1 MTASTWHV
9 RSIMQRLKYG
19 MASALIINHP
29 NSEQIFTDMSNV
41 KKKKENK
48 PVEHSIAFN
57 RELKKYNTIGQMLVM
72 ADLMSV
78 GHEAVDAYIIAYPEN
93 RQYPENQDRAIMEHI
108 LASAKFQKLLEVRKS
123 RIKDGAA
130 VPVSLEETELIDTDE
145 VAKEILRSAKSAP
158 IGSKERADLFL
169 RYDDIMQRNKVDV
182 EDTELMKDIQF
193 ALPLKCYQCPLFI
206 ELNKVR
212 EECEQSQ
219 VPPIEMDAIIRKSLE
234 KSGKTVAEI
243 YRAIH
248 GVSIDEKNR

>member
-1 MTASTWHV
+1 M
-9 RSIMQRLKYG
+9 
-19 MASALIINHP
+19 
-29 NSEQIFTDMSNV
+29 
-41 KKKKENK
+41 
-48 PVEHSIAFN
+48 
-57 RELKKYNTIGQMLVM
+57 
-72 ADLMSV
+72 
-78 GHEAVDAYIIAYPEN
+78 
-93 RQYPENQDRAIMEHI
+93 
-108 LASAKFQKLLEVRKS
+108 
-123 RIKDGAA
+123 
-130 VPVSLEETELIDTDE
+130 
-145 VAKEILRSAKSAP
+145 AKEILRSAKSAP

-193 ALPLKCYQCPLFI
+193 ALPLKCYQCPLFV
-206 ELNKVR
+206 ELNKMR

>member
-1 MTASTWHV
+1 MST
-9 RSIMQRLKYG
+9 
-19 MASALIINHP
+19 
-29 NSEQIFTDMSNV
+29 V

-48 PVEHSIAFN
+48 TIEHSIAFN
-57 RELKKYNTIGQMLVM
+57 RELKKYNVIEQMLVM

-78 GHEAVDAYIIAYPEN
+78 GHGDVDAYIIAFPEN
-93 RQYPENQDRAIMEHI
+93 RQYPEKQDRAIMEQI
-108 LASAKFQKLLEVRKS
+108 LASAKFKKLLDVRKS

-169 RYDDIMQRNKVDV
+169 RYDDIMQRNKGEV

-193 ALPLKCYQCPLFI
+193 VLPLKCNQCPLFI

-212 EECEQSQ
+212 EECNQPQ
-219 VPPIEMDAIIRKSLE
+219 VPPVEMDAIIRKSLE

-243 YRAIH
+243 YKALH
-248 GVSIDEKNR
+248 GVGIDEKNR

>member
-1 MTASTWHV
+1 MST
-9 RSIMQRLKYG
+9 
-19 MASALIINHP
+19 
-29 NSEQIFTDMSNV
+29 V

-57 RELKKYNTIGQMLVM
+57 REVKKYNTIGQMLAM

-93 RQYPENQDRAIMEHI
+93 RQYPEKQDRAIMEQI
-108 LASAKFQKLLEVRKS
+108 LASAKFKKLLDVRKS

-169 RYDDIMQRNKVDV
+169 RYDDIMQRNKVVDV
-182 EDTELMKDIQF
+182 EEDILRDIQF
-193 ALPLKCYQCPLFI
+193 VFPLKCYQCPLFV
-206 ELNKVR
+206 EMNKVR
-212 EECEQSQ
+212 EESEQPQ
-219 VPPIEMDAIIRKSLE
+219 VPPVEMDAIIRKSLE
-234 KSGKTVAEI
+234 KSGKTIGEI
-243 YRAIH
+243 FNAIH
-248 GVSIDEKNR
+248 GSNIAEKNH

>member
-1 MTASTWHV
+1 M
-9 RSIMQRLKYG
+9 
-19 MASALIINHP
+19 
-29 NSEQIFTDMSNV
+29 

-57 RELKKYNTIGQMLVM
+57 REVKKYNTIGQMLAM

-93 RQYPENQDRAIMEHI
+93 RQYPEKQDRAIMEQI
-108 LASAKFQKLLEVRKS
+108 LASAKFKKLLDVRKS

-169 RYDDIMQRNKVDV
+169 RYDDIMQRNKVVDV
-182 EDTELMKDIQF
+182 EEDILRDIQF
-193 ALPLKCYQCPLFI
+193 VFPLKCYQCPLFV
-206 ELNKVR
+206 EMNKVR
-212 EECEQSQ
+212 EESEQPQ
-219 VPPIEMDAIIRKSLE
+219 VPPVEMDAIIRKSLE
-234 KSGKTVAEI
+234 KSGKTIGEI
-243 YRAIH
+243 FNAIH
-248 GVSIDEKNR
+248 GSNIAEKNH